1 MSGSFSNGKIDLAVA
16 DEGIKESSFRKCDK
30 KKKYPLIMADGDA
43 QLLLLD
49 DAVKNEKEIATV
61 LILQLHINLHNK
73 KCPQVTV

>member
-49 DAVKNEKEIATV
+49 DAVKNEK
-61 LILQLHINLHNK
+61 
-73 KCPQVTV
+73 